1 MVGQIDEFKR
11 IRARVKQA
19 AIAENLKPTDVDSFD
34 KDFKK
39 FLDDPDVKDS
49 LDSLEKT
56 DEKLDDC
63 LAQLA
68 ELETAEDG
76 QTTPQTVGDGG
87 AHGPIDTEY
96 GANFPERHLPD
107 EYATVEAQKD
117 SIAHD
122 AFKSA
127 TEIRRRSEE
136 FAKNHPVWAKVG
148 SVALQGAGY
157 LGLYNC
163 IKTSK
168 IINSGKRWRNMPKA
182 S

>member
-1 MVGQIDEFKR
+1 VELASID
-11 IRARVKQA
+11 
-19 AIAENLKPTDVDSFD
+19 TFD
-34 KDFKK
+34 KDVKK
-39 FLDDPDVKDS
+39 FLDDPEVRES
-49 LDSLEKT
+49 LDSLGKT

-63 LAQLA
+63 LAQLV
-68 ELETAEDG
+68 ELEVVKDG
-76 QTTPQTVGDGG
+76 QTTPQTVGDGE
-87 AHGPIDTEY
+87 AHGPAAEY
-96 GANFPERHLPD
+96 GASLSESRLPD

-157 LGLYNC
+157 LGLAGIVKAG
-163 IKTSK
+163 IKLG
-168 IINSGKRWRNMPKA
+168 GKKMMA
-182 S
+182 FFGSQLLS